1 MDGAKCITDTPET
14 LCKECSGKQAYYM
27 RRSFHVSDDGA
38 CISDH
43 PGDSRI

>member
-1 MDGAKCITDTPET
+1 MDGAKCITDTAET
-14 LCKECSGKQAYYM
+14 LCNESSGKQAYCM
-27 RRSFHVSDDGA
+27 RRSFHVSEDGA